1 MRAIVIDQP
10 NSVAIQDVETPT
22 PGPSDVRIR
31 SVVAGVCRTDLD
43 IATGAL
49 DPRWVRFPVV
59 PGHEWSGVVD
69 VVGGL
74 VTGIEPGQRVVC
86 EGNIGCM
93 RCQRCRAGDTH
104 LCQSYDAVGFTRGG
118 GWGEFVVVPARIV
131 HPLPDHVSFEAA
143 SLVEPG
149 SCVLKA
155 LERARIEPAETVG
168 VVGVGA
174 LGALAI
180 RIARLHSPAAIIAF
194 GIREEELD
202 LARTL
207 GADAVVN
214 VADHDA
220 EVETQRLVGDLLDVV
235 VETAGAIPAVELST
249 RLAREGGRVVL
260 LGIAGQGLEL
270 TLPAGPHPSARP
282 LDLRKRRLHDGGMV
296 SDGGVAARTTRRP
309 RPDRHAPL
317 PTRAIRGRVRADGRP
332 PGSRRQNRPRARG
345 LMRLTRLTT
354 AVVEANY
361 DWTIVRAESDEG
373 LAGWG
378 EAFCAPALPETIR
391 ELAPLIEGR
400 DARHVE
406 PLVRRLHLAT
416 AHVSGGGTV
425 FHAISGIEAALW
437 DLVARSLEVPLWQL
451 FGGCFRDRVRIY
463 ADCHAGDALTSY
475 GATLVARHLPWMGA
489 DEPPETDPEEHWA
502 PADARRCV
510 HAGGVRPQSA
520 LDGRPRLYR
529 AQVRPRS
536 TAASG

>member
-10 NSVAIQDVETPT
+10 NSVALKDVETPT

-69 VVGGL
+69 VVGDE

-93 RCQRCRAGDTH
+93 RCPRCRAGDTH

-118 GWGEFVVVPARIV
+118 GWGEFVVVPARIL

-174 LGALAI
+174 MGALAI
-180 RIARLHSPAAIIAF
+180 RIARLYSPAAIIAF
-194 GIREEELD
+194 GLREEELD

-214 VADHDA
+214 VAEHDA
-220 EVETQRLVGDLLDVV
+220 EAETRRLVGGLLDVV
-235 VETAGAIPAVELST
+235 VETAGAVPAVELST

-260 LGIAGQGLEL
+260 LGIAGEGREL
-270 TLPAGPHPSARP
+270 TLPADRIP
-282 LDLRKRRLHDGGMV
+282 LRDL
-296 SDGGVAARTTRRP
+296 S
-309 RPDRHAPL
+309 
-317 PTRAIRGRVRADGRP
+317 IF
-332 PGSRRQNRPRARG
+332 GSVG
-345 LMRLTRLTT
+345 YTT
-354 AVVEANY
+354 AAWSRMVELLREQLVEL
-361 DWTIVRAESDEG
+361 DPIVTHRFPLERFED
-373 LAGWG
+373 
-378 EAFCAPALPETIR
+378 AFALMDDR
-391 ELAPLIEGR
+391 QG
-400 DARHVE
+400 V
-406 PLVRRLHLAT
+406 
-416 AHVSGGGTV
+416 
-425 FHAISGIEAALW
+425 
-437 DLVARSLEVPLWQL
+437 VARIVLE
-451 FGGCFRDRVRIY
+451 
-463 ADCHAGDALTSY
+463 HA
-475 GATLVARHLPWMGA
+475 V
-489 DEPPETDPEEHWA
+489 
-502 PADARRCV
+502 
-510 HAGGVRPQSA
+510 
-520 LDGRPRLYR
+520 
-529 AQVRPRS
+529 
-536 TAASG
+536 